1 MTARKPSSQADDLEA
16 AFHRLHGTGEVPS
29 LLIGLAGPKRAGKD
43 TAADWIC
50 GRRHLYFDRIALADP
65 IKDGLKAMLGLEHCE
80 LYDPKLKDTEI
91 DWLGCTSRHLM
102 QTLGTEWGQGHVCTD
117 IWLRVA
123 QRQINA
129 IRRMREFTDGIVV
142 TDIRFEH
149 EADWIRKQ
157 GGQLWH
163 IRRDIQASDPH
174 SSEQGIALQ
183 PGDVEIFN
191 TGSLAQLH
199 AQLATA
205 LKEARQ

>member
-1 MTARKPSSQADDLEA
+1 MNA
-16 AFHRLHGTGEVPS
+16 S
-29 LLIGLAGPKRAGKD
+29 LLIGLAGLKGAGKD
-43 TAADWIC
+43 TAAEWLCIHSD
-50 GRRHLYFDRIALADP
+50 FERIALADP
-65 IKDGLKAMLGLEHCE
+65 IKDGLAAMLGLTRCVFIE
-80 LYDPKLKDTEI
+80 PALKEVRI
-91 DWLGCTSRHLM
+91 DWLDTSPRHLM
-102 QTLGTEWGQGHVCTD
+102 QTLGTEWGQRHVARDLWTR
-117 IWLRVA
+117 IA
-123 QRQINA
+123 QRRIDA
-129 IRRMREFTDGIVV
+129 IRRGPALQHLDGIVV

-149 EADWIRKQ
+149 EADWLRKQ

-199 AQLATA
+199 SQLATA